1 MKDQLGDRIK
11 SNYEDRTRVYLPR
24 RTNTIIRIDGKAF
37 HTFTRNCKKPFDD
50 GLIEDIDAT
59 AVALCKQIQGAK
71 IGYVQSDEIS
81 ILLTDYEGPQTDAW
95 FDGNVQK
102 IVSIS
107 ASIAAA
113 EFNKLRVLRNYANWS
128 ANKQSE
134 YPSDQKLA
142 YFDSR
147 VFTIPDIT
155 EVVNY
160 FKWRTDDAS
169 RNSVQMVARSLYS
182 HKECDKKNNSEL
194 QDMIHLKGQNWNN
207 LENKYKRGRFIYK
220 DSHKDSKEIRGKIVD
235 FERTVW
241 KSKGLEDFTFKY
253 WNELITK
260 AIQ

>member
-1 MKDQLGDRIK
+1 MKDELGNRIK

-50 GLIEDIDAT
+50 GLIEDMDNT
-59 AVALCKQIQGAK
+59 AIALCKQIQGAK

-95 FDGNVQK
+95 FDGNIQK

-113 EFNKLRVLRNYANWS
+113 EFNNFRLLRQFNEYVKYADS
-128 ANKQSE
+128 PDFK
-134 YPSDQKLA
+134 KLA

-182 HKECDKKNNSEL
+182 HKECDRKNNSEL
-194 QDMIHLKGQNWNN
+194 QDMIHQKGQNWND
-207 LENKYKRGRFIYK
+207 LDDKYKRGRLIYK
-220 DSHKDSKEIRGKIVD
+220 DSQKDSKEIRGKIVD
-235 FERTVW
+235 FERTGW
-241 KSKGLEDFTFKY
+241 RSKGLEDFTFKY
-253 WNELITK
+253 WNELIIK
-260 AIQ
+260 AVQ